1 MNDIARTNGFSTVS
15 LVRAAAVWGPGILVM
30 LADTDAGNVVA
41 AAQGGALFG
50 YRLLPLILLLI
61 PMLYLVQELT
71 ARLGVYTG
79 RGHAELIRERYGLG
93 WALVAVAGLAA
104 AAIGSLVTEFTGVA
118 GIGEMFGVP
127 RALTLPMAA
136 AALLLIV
143 GAGAYRRVERA
154 AIVIGLFELA
164 FFVVAWAAHPSL
176 TAMASDAIRLPFG
189 DRQFLYM
196 IAAIIGATFNP
207 WMIFY
212 QQSATVDKRLQPADL
227 RHARIDTAVGAVLTQ
242 CLTGAVLIAA
252 AATFAYGAA
261 PASLSSVGEISGALT
276 PSLGV
281 AAGKIVFGA
290 GVLGASLVAAI
301 VASLALAWGVGEIAG
316 YKRTLE
322 FHPFAAG
329 WFYGVYVLCVVG
341 SAFAVWTAS
350 NLVWLNVAAQV
361 LNAFLMPLVI
371 GFLVALAAT
380 ALPEP
385 CRVSGWRLRLIVG
398 ICAAVSAL
406 GVIGGL
412 QALL

>member
-1 MNDIARTNGFSTVS
+1 MSDEARANGFNTVS
-15 LVRAAAVWGPGILVM
+15 IVRAAAVWGPGILVM

-41 AAQGGALFG
+41 AAQGGALWG

-79 RGHAELIRERYGLG
+79 RGHAELIRERYGFG
-93 WALVAVAGLAA
+93 WALVAVAGLAV

-118 GIGEMFGVP
+118 GIGEMFGLP
-127 RALTLPMAA
+127 RELTLPMAA

-176 TAMASDAIRLPFG
+176 AAMASDAVRLPFG

-196 IAAIIGATFNP
+196 AAAIIGATFNP

-212 QQSATVDKRLQPADL
+212 QQSATVDKSLQPADL

-252 AATFAYGAA
+252 AAA
-261 PASLSSVGEISGALT
+261 
-276 PSLGV
+276 
-281 AAGKIVFGA
+281 
-290 GVLGASLVAAI
+290 
-301 VASLALAWGVGEIAG
+301 
-316 YKRTLE
+316 
-322 FHPFAAG
+322 FAAG
-329 WFYGVYVLCVVG
+329 GAPGACRASVK
-341 SAFAVWTAS
+341 SA
-350 NLVWLNVAAQV
+350 
-361 LNAFLMPLVI
+361 P
-371 GFLVALAAT
+371 
-380 ALPEP
+380 
-385 CRVSGWRLRLIVG
+385 R
-398 ICAAVSAL
+398 
-406 GVIGGL
+406 
-412 QALL
+412 

>member
-1 MNDIARTNGFSTVS
+1 MNDIARTNAFNSVS
-15 LVRAAAVWGPGILVM
+15 VVRALAVWGPGLLVM

-41 AAQGGALFG
+41 AAQGGALWG
-50 YRLLPLILLLI
+50 YRLLPLVLLLI

-71 ARLGVYTG
+71 ARLGVFTG

-93 WALVAVAGLAA
+93 WALLAVAGLAA
-104 AAIGSLVTEFTGVA
+104 AAIGSLVTELTAVA
-118 GIGEMFGVP
+118 GVGEMFGLP
-127 RALTLPMAA
+127 RSFTLPMAMV
-136 AALLLIV
+136 ALLAIV

-164 FFVVAWAAHPSL
+164 FFVVAWAARPSL
-176 TAMASDAIRLPFG
+176 AAIAADSLRLPFG
-189 DRQFLYM
+189 DREFLYM
-196 IAAIIGATFNP
+196 VAAIIGATFNP

-227 RHARIDTAVGAVLTQ
+227 RHARIDTAIGAILTQ

-252 AATFAYGAA
+252 AAAFAYGEA
-261 PASLSSVGEISGALT
+261 PTSLSSIGEISGALT
-276 PSLGV
+276 PALGA
-281 AAGKIVFGA
+281 AAGKIIFGA

-301 VASLALAWGVGEIAG
+301 VASLALAWGVGEVAG

-322 FHPFAAG
+322 LHPFAAG
-329 WFYGVYVLCVVG
+329 WFYGVYALCVTG
-341 SAFAVWTAS
+341 SALAVWTAAD
-350 NLVWLNVAAQV
+350 LIWLNVAAQV

-385 CRVSGWRLRLIVG
+385 YRVGGWRLRLIVG
-398 ICAAVSAL
+398 ICTAVSAL

>member
-1 MNDIARTNGFSTVS
+1 M
-15 LVRAAAVWGPGILVM
+15 W
-30 LADTDAGNVVA
+30 
-41 AAQGGALFG
+41 G

-79 RGHAELIRERYGLG
+79 RGHAELIRERYGFG
-93 WALVAVAGLAA
+93 WALVAVAGLAV

-118 GIGEMFGVP
+118 GIGEMFGLP
-127 RALTLPMAA
+127 RELTLPMAA

-176 TAMASDAIRLPFG
+176 AAMASDAIRLPFG

-196 IAAIIGATFNP
+196 AAAIIGATFNP

-212 QQSATVDKRLQPADL
+212 QQSATVDKSLQPADL

-252 AATFAYGAA
+252 AAAFAAGGA
-261 PASLSSVGEISGALT
+261 PRSLSSVGEISAALT
-276 PSLGV
+276 PSLGE
-281 AAGKIVFGA
+281 AAGRIVFGA

-322 FHPFAAG
+322 LNPFAAG
-329 WFYGVYVLCVVG
+329 WFYSVYALSVVG
-341 SAFAVWTAS
+341 SAFAVWIAS
-350 NLVWLNVAAQV
+350 DLVWLNVAAQV
-361 LNAFLMPLVI
+361 LNAFLMPIVV
-371 GFLVALAAT
+371 GFLLALATT
-380 ALPEP
+380 ALPEAH
-385 CRVSGWRLRLIVG
+385 RLSGARLWLIVA
-398 ICAAVSAL
+398 ICAVVSAL
-406 GVIGGL
+406 GVTGGL
-412 QALL
+412 ASLG